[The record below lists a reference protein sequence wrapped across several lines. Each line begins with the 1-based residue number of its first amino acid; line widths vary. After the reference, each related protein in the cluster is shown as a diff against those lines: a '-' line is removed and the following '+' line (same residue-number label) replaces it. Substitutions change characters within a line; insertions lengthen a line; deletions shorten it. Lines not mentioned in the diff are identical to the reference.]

1 MRLKIEFVI
10 MNKKEKKKGEVIMT
24 EESRKKLDSI
34 FDSSLEY
41 EIVENQIVPDKIV
54 CPDCGGVTFDGLDL
68 CHLCGGML
76 INI

>member
-1 MRLKIEFVI
+1 
-10 MNKKEKKKGEVIMT
+10 MT